1 MRIEPPDMPNSSVAS
16 TLSPGAGYAP
26 SIPISINTSNKKA
39 NLTELLMRAKA
50 GMNTEDIEK
59 EAHLSFYLGVVYE

>member
-1 MRIEPPDMPNSSVAS
+1 MPNSSVAS

-26 SIPISINTSNKKA
+26 SIPLSLKMASKKA

-50 GMNTEDIEK
+50 GTSTE
-59 EAHLSFYLGVVYE
+59 